1 MNSQIRWGILG
12 TGKIARQFA
21 LGLKQLPDARLT
33 AVGSRTVAAAAAF
46 GSEHAVTRC
55 HGSYVDLVQD
65 PEVDV
70 IYVATPHHCH
80 RENTLQALAAG
91 KPVLCEKPF
100 TINAR
105 EAEEVIA
112 FARSLKLFLME
123 AMWTRFFPLMERL
136 RAMLAAGTLGEIATL
151 TADFGFRAEYA
162 DEPRLF
168 DRSMG
173 GGALLDV
180 GIYPISFASMLF
192 GAPSRIQSE
201 ARLGPTGVDE
211 VGAFLLS
218 HDQGALAL
226 LSTAIRAETAQEA
239 VIVGSR
245 GRLRIHCPWW
255 KASVMTLSRENQPD
269 EIIECPYAGNG
280 YQFEAAEVM
289 RCLRAKKLESPV
301 MPLDETL
308 ALMRTLDT
316 LRAQWSLKYPMDS

>member
-1 MNSQIRWGILG
+1 MNAQIRWGILG
-12 TGKIARQFA
+12 TGKIAHQFA
-21 LGLKQLPDARLT
+21 LGLTQLPDARLV
-33 AVGSRTVAAAAAF
+33 AVGSRTAAAAQAF
-46 GSEHAVTRC
+46 GREHAVTRC
-55 HGSYVDLVQD
+55 HGSYADVVGD

-112 FARSLKLFLME
+112 FARSKKLFLME

-136 RAMLAAGTLGEIATL
+136 RTLLAAETLGKIATL
-151 TADFGFRAEYA
+151 TADFGFWADYAE
-162 DEPRLF
+162 EPRLF
-168 DRSMG
+168 DRSVG

-180 GIYPISFASMLF
+180 GIYPISLASMLF
-192 GAPSRIQSE
+192 GPPSRIQSE
-201 ARLGPTGVDE
+201 AQVGPTGVDE

-245 GRLRIHCPWW
+245 GRLRIHQPWW

-269 EIIECPYAGNG
+269 EVIECPYEGNG

-289 RCLRAKKLESPV
+289 NCLWTGQLESRL

-308 ALMRTLDT
+308 ALMRTMDT
-316 LRAQWSLKYPMDS
+316 LREQWGLKFPVD